1 MSSAQYLER
10 RASGVYFVRLYVPA
24 RLKAAVGKGEIHRT
38 TGCRDFRLAKIV
50 AAELAAHWHRSIQ
63 ALERMDITKVKAGS
77 IKLLGDGL
85 VLLGEAAAE
94 LGTTQLALASQL
106 AIKNVN
112 FFVDAQNWPGWAVD
126 DFYGEC
132 WPRWSAFLCT

>member
-1 MSSAQYLER
+1 M
-10 RASGVYFVRLYVPA
+10 
-24 RLKAAVGKGEIHRT
+24 
-38 TGCRDFRLAKIV
+38 
-50 AAELAAHWHRSIQ
+50 
-63 ALERMDITKVKAGS
+63 ERMDITKVKAGS

-85 VLLGEAAAE
+85 VLLSEAAAE